1 LLPARAED
9 YGDPENPPI
18 YIQLALEAMGLAEPT
33 WKVWKADGL
42 QAEMKPFTS
51 PITPKEPH
59 KRETFN
65 TLSSRYRDY
74 LGIFSL
80 SRLWRKLKTDLDKHF
95 QEHGPPHITKVVS
108 IGLGSLTD
116 PANK

>member
-1 LLPARAED
+1 
-9 YGDPENPPI
+9 
-18 YIQLALEAMGLAEPT
+18 MGLAEPT

-65 TLSSRYRDY
+65 TLSIRYRDY